1 MAKIREIHELLQ
13 NTRTSV
19 SEKLEEQ
26 KNKLDRNIRMN
37 KETEGGREEIIQ
49 ELKESFEHTE
59 GQLYETNYILD
70 NFWNIIS
77 K

>member
-1 MAKIREIHELLQ
+1 MTKIREIHELLQ
-13 NTRTSV
+13 NIQTSV
-19 SEKLEEQ
+19 SKKLEEQ
-26 KNKLDRNIRMN
+26 EDRLNRNIRID
-37 KETEGGREEIIQ
+37 KETGGREEIIQ
-49 ELKESFEHTE
+49 ELKENSEHTK